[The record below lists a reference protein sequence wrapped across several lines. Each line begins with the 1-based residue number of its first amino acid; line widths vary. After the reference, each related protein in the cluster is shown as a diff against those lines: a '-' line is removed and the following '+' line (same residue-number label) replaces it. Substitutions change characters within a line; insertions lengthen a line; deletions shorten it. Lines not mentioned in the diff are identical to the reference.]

1 MRVTQLESSRNLM
14 SDLEKLNKNFAEANR
29 RLSSGKKIND
39 FADSPVG
46 SADLVDIA
54 KQSLRLDTYRTNIN
68 TASYRLKSTESVLN
82 EANNTLTSI
91 YVLGEQGASEPLSSE
106 GLKAIGLQVREL
118 RDQMIAIGN
127 TKVDGCYIFAGSK
140 VDTVPFELS
149 GGSVGY
155 HGNNIVNSI
164 PVADGMEVVQGV
176 SGDNTFSAVF
186 EMIDDLVAAF
196 DADDVAAI
204 QTALGKF
211 SKAMNELGQARGR
224 VGTSLSM
231 AEKLSATLD
240 SRSIIL
246 TEQRSNIEDANELET
261 IVLIQQLQGAI
272 NAALSSGGAI
282 LQQSTLFDI
291 VG

>member
-68 TASYRLKSTESVLN
+68 AASYRLKSAESVLN
-82 EANNTLTSI
+82 EANNILTSI
-91 YVLGEQGASEPLSSE
+91 GVLGEQGANEPLSSE
-106 GLKAIGLQVREL
+106 GRKTIGLHIQEL

-127 TKVDGCYIFAGSK
+127 TSVDGCHIFAGSM
-140 VDTVPFELS
+140 VTTVPFELN

-155 HGNNIVNSI
+155 HGNSAVNSI
-164 PVADGMEVVQGV
+164 PVADGVEVMSGV
-176 SGDNTFSAVF
+176 SGGNTFSAVF

-196 DADDVAAI
+196 DADDVTAI
-204 QTALGKF
+204 QAALGKF
-211 SKAMNELGQARGR
+211 SDAMNELSQARGQ

-231 AEKLSATLD
+231 VGKLSAMLD
-240 SRSIIL
+240 SREIIL
-246 TEQRSNIEDANELET
+246 TEQRSSIEDANELET
-261 IVLIQQLQGAI
+261 IVRIQQLQGAI